1 MSHLFESLPVERVQQ
16 QYLQA
21 WQREIRDHGT
31 RDGSQAHQEFQQR
44 ACHYLSALRCSLS
57 GLAPPTTVSMAEWIG
72 RGEHIPGID
81 AFGDWHDQIKS
92 LSTMGADQLQFGL
105 KSMKAA
111 LAKSDDEDKGDR
123 EALRFFVEYGAYCL
137 AQQLY
142 RTHQQHSHWWDWK
155 RCTACCLE
163 TALQNLRNGEDFLA
177 RSTLKSHAASFDKV
191 TEHAIYAEIHD
202 RIKNGAKKIRQQN
215 EEHELVLGINA
226 FSAKDI
232 AHEYSKSFMASLGV
246 GLKMHHPNWHCIL
259 TAIAHRHCLLS
270 IVELIDG
277 GKMHAA
283 QRELKAAQSCDIP
296 RNPPEIAPSGG
307 AGSKTN
313 SYSSSTSEKSK
324 KPEHRL
330 HRLPQ
335 LMHALMRQFAPLLG
349 SHEIVQLRR
358 TCVDFVRYRH
368 DYKSCHDAEEGA
380 QKGYWSEKEEGSED
394 DTGGPCI
401 YIDPDEF
408 DHEDG
413 LARCLAKTGENM
425 LPDCSADLQEWH
437 QDETT
442 KLLVPCFKYSSFFD
456 FIDPIDDLH
465 IWTILRRKLEWKK
478 LYAAEPKQGD
488 LLEDMLAAIQ
498 ARPVDMA
505 ALDGSVHLRRGRG
518 AKLSVDGELRLL
530 VAACRANSPS
540 ALACLMHEAGMQP
553 SVSECFSGETPLHA
567 AAKVGSVRLMEL
579 ICSTGMIG
587 ASKPMPLESQII
599 LDDDGNTVLSV
610 AIRARKVDA
619 VRWLVEECGWNLDG
633 KFERDV
639 QLELRHAPTH
649 AEESSRIMAI
659 LAAGGSP
666 VFLAISYLTPTAYTT
681 GIINEIVNAAHG
693 MQ

>member
-21 WQREIRDHGT
+21 WQREIRDHGA
-31 RDGSQAHQEFQQR
+31 RDGSQAHQEFSQ
-44 ACHYLSALRCSLS
+44 AHFHV
-57 GLAPPTTVSMAEWIG
+57 APPTTVAMAEWIG
-72 RGEHIPGID
+72 RAEHIAGID
-81 AFGDWHDQIKS
+81 AFGDWRDQIKS
-92 LSTMGADQLQFGL
+92 LSTMGADQLQLGL
-105 KSMKAA
+105 KSLKAA
-111 LAKSDDEDKGDR
+111 LVKSDDEDKGDR

-163 TALQNLRNGEDFLA
+163 TALQNLRNGKEFSA

-202 RIKNGAKKIRQQN
+202 RIKNGAMKIRQQN
-215 EEHELVLGINA
+215 EEHELVLGMNA
-226 FSAKDI
+226 LSTKDI
-232 AHEYSKSFMASLGV
+232 AYEYSKSFMASLGV
-246 GLKMHHPNWHCIL
+246 GLEMHHPNWHCIL

-270 IVELIDG
+270 IVELIDD

-283 QRELKAAQSCDIP
+283 QRELKAAQNCNIP

-307 AGSKTN
+307 ASSKTS

-330 HRLPQ
+330 HRLLQ

-368 DYKSCHDAEEGA
+368 EYTSVIDAEEGA
-380 QKGYWSEKEEGSED
+380 EEGAHKGYEIVWSEKEEGSED
-394 DTGGPCI
+394 DTREPHI
-401 YIDPDEF
+401 WDPDED

-437 QDETT
+437 RDETT

-456 FIDPIDDLH
+456 FMDPIDDLH

-505 ALDGSVHLRRGRG
+505 ALDGSVLLRRGRG
-518 AKLSVDGELRLL
+518 AKLSADGELQLL

-639 QLELRHAPTH
+639 QLELRQAPTH
-649 AEESSRIMAI
+649 AEESSHIMAI

-681 GIINEIVNAAHG
+681 GIMNEIVNAVHG